1 MNFINDLS
9 RIYTSILTEDYAS
22 SVAQSLNILKN
33 NQVHSAEDVNRILE
47 YVYNNVDIED
57 EEHRNSKRDSDI
69 VALAYM
75 YLSGKTIDEISD
87 VYRQYVNSKE
97 SYSVGLLSSYVSELK
112 NKIEDQKLFKPS
124 EKKTRLIDLDT
135 RQLITQIHANYTYK
149 GKREEADIDKIDSD
163 DKVYEDNNIAVFV
176 ADSKQ
181 KCILYGDQNLCIS
194 QRPGEGLNYYW
205 KYRLGRMEGDGMGMT
220 TYFVFWKDR
229 SNKILIDALGN
240 EDGPANAYSWNSI
253 KVNRDKR
260 ITENELIQQFPELK
274 PAFDKDV
281 FKFIPYGENEE
292 RFFYIDENIKSILD
306 PRLKTYEDFQM
317 FIESDKK
324 VTEEEWNTLNPA
336 FAKSLFKKYIGTGR
350 IDVPWGI
357 FDKFITKGTDIKWYE
372 EVVSRNETSA
382 VLYYLHKNGS
392 IDINENFNPSVLN
405 VVKFHITKIEDFRD
419 DIIKYYSYSDII
431 KTDIKIPKYF
441 AVLPNFKDFVLDGS
455 FKLHPNSILTSLEGA
470 PSSVDGDFDCRYNPN
485 LTSLK
490 GAPIIV
496 GGDFNCSGNNLTS
509 LEGAPSEVYGD
520 FICSRNNLTSL
531 KGAPS
536 YVGKSF
542 YCDDNKLTSL
552 EGAPSNVD
560 GSFDCSHNPNLT
572 SLKGAPSSVGGGFDC
587 SGNNLTSLVGA
598 PSSVGGSFHCTH
610 NNLTSLKGA
619 PRARIYPHP
628 QKNGKRFSYE
638 EIIAAM
644 SGKDYI
650 NEFRTFDSLL
660 DALLILN
667 EEINVSKIENVSIS
681 KISRDME
688 NLEKRYFPS
697 HLSQDFDD
705 IEDDTTQRGF
715 TGYGIFDDASIKGYI
730 YGYAISKDEYSDLEY
745 IDFQNVNFYNERLK
759 SKLLSNENYMET
771 FKKIFTPSNTLY
783 VSNLIV
789 DTPYRRYTFRLISD
803 FIKELKQN
811 GYKYIAF
818 DALSDTVNLFM
829 DKAGNIKT
837 ERLSRAGL
845 SPLLT
850 LDTSYSKLS
859 LFSI

>member
-1 MNFINDLS
+1 MSFINDLS
-9 RIYTSILTEDYAS
+9 QIYTSILTEDYAS
-22 SVAQSLNILKN
+22 SVAQSLGILKN

-97 SYSVGLLSSYVSELK
+97 SYSVGLLSSYVSELT
-112 NKIEDQKLFKPS
+112 NKIKAQKLFKPS
-124 EKKTRLIDLDT
+124 EEKKRLIDLDT
-135 RQLITQIHANYTYK
+135 RQLITQIHTNYTYK

-163 DKVYEDNNIAVFV
+163 DKVYEDNNIVVFI

-205 KYRLGRMEGDGMGMT
+205 KYRLGRMEDDDMGMT
-220 TYFVFWKDR
+220 TYFVFWKDK

-253 KVNRDKR
+253 QVNRDKR
-260 ITENELIQQFPELK
+260 ITENELIQNFPVLK
-274 PAFDKDV
+274 PAFDDDV

-292 RFFYIDENIKSILD
+292 RFFYIDENINSILD
-306 PRLKTYEDFQM
+306 PELKTYEDFQM

-324 VTEEEWNTLNPA
+324 VTEEEWNKLNPS

-350 IDVPWGI
+350 SDVPWKL

-372 EVVSRNETSA
+372 EVASRNEISA
-382 VLYYLHKNGS
+382 VNYYRHKNGS
-392 IDINENFNPSVLN
+392 LDINENFNPSVLN
-405 VVKFHITKIEDFRD
+405 AVKSHMEKVNVFRD
-419 DIIKYYSYSDII
+419 SYIKISEDGVI
-431 KTDIKIPKYF
+431 KGSIKIPVEF
-441 AVLPNFKDFVLDGS
+441 AVLPDFTKFIVGGYFDCS
-455 FKLHPNSILTSLEGA
+455 RNPNLTSLEGA
-470 PSSVDGDFDCRYNPN
+470 PSSVGVNFECSFNP
-485 LTSLK
+485 
-490 GAPIIV
+490 
-496 GGDFNCSGNNLTS
+496 
-509 LEGAPSEVYGD
+509 
-520 FICSRNNLTSL
+520 
-531 KGAPS
+531 
-536 YVGKSF
+536 
-542 YCDDNKLTSL
+542 
-552 EGAPSNVD
+552 
-560 GSFDCSHNPNLT
+560 
-572 SLKGAPSSVGGGFDC
+572 
-587 SGNNLTSLVGA
+587 NLTSLVGA
-598 PSSVGGSFHCTH
+598 PSSVGRGVDCSY
-610 NNLTSLKGA
+610 NNLTSLEGA
-619 PRARIYPHP
+619 PSSVGGNFNCSFNPNLTSLEGAPSSVGGNFNCGGNDLTSLEGAPSSVGGNFICNP
-628 QKNGKRFSYE
+628 QQNETYFSAE
-638 EIIAAM
+638 DIRAAM
-644 SGKDYI
+644 SGKDSI

-660 DALLILN
+660 DALLVLN

-705 IEDDTTQRGF
+705 IEDDTNQRGF

-730 YGYAISKDEYSDLEY
+730 YGYAISEDEYSDLEY
-745 IDFQNVNFYNERLK
+745 IDFQNVDFYNQALK
-759 SKLLSNENYMET
+759 NKLLSNENYMET

-789 DTPYRRYTFRLISD
+789 DTPYRRHTFKLISD
-803 FIKELKQN
+803 FIKDLKSN

-829 DKAGNIKT
+829 DKAGNVKT
-837 ERLSRAGL
+837 DRLAKAGL

>member
-1 MNFINDLS
+1 MSFINDLS
-9 RIYTSILTEDYAS
+9 QIYTSILTEDYAS

-87 VYRQYVNSKE
+87 IYRQYVNSKE
-97 SYSVGLLSSYVSELK
+97 SYSAGLLSSYVSELT
-112 NKIEDQKLFKPS
+112 NKIKAQKLFKPS
-124 EKKTRLIDLDT
+124 EEKTRLIDLDT

-205 KYRLGRMEGDGMGMT
+205 KYRLGRMEDDDMGMT

-253 KVNRDKR
+253 QVNRDER
-260 ITENELIQQFPELK
+260 ITENELIQNFPVLK
-274 PAFDKDV
+274 PAFDNDV

-292 RFFYIDENIKSILD
+292 RFFYIDTKIKSILD
-306 PRLKTYEDFQM
+306 PELKTYEDFQM
-317 FIESDKK
+317 FIESDKL
-324 VTEEEWNTLNPA
+324 VTEEEWNKLNPS

-350 IDVPWGI
+350 LGIPWKL

-372 EVVSRNETSA
+372 EVVSRNEASA
-382 VLYYLHKNGS
+382 VHYYLYKNGS
-392 IDINENFNPSVLN
+392 LDINENFNPSVLN
-405 VVKFHITKIEDFRD
+405 VVKSHIVKIKDFRD
-419 DIIKYYSYSDII
+419 DIIKNYSYDGVIETSII
-431 KTDIKIPKYF
+431 IPNYF
-441 AVLPNFKDFVLDGS
+441 AVLPDFKDFKLYGS
-455 FKLHPNSILTSLEGA
+455 FTCKSNHVLISLVGAPSSVTGHFDCNTCMNLTSLEGA
-470 PSSVDGDFDCRYNPN
+470 PSSVGVN
-485 LTSLK
+485 
-490 GAPIIV
+490 
-496 GGDFNCSGNNLTS
+496 FNCKYNNNLTS
-509 LEGAPSEVYGD
+509 LEGAPSSVGGD
-520 FICSRNNLTSL
+520 FFCS
-531 KGAPS
+531 A
-536 YVGKSF
+536 
-542 YCDDNKLTSL
+542 
-552 EGAPSNVD
+552 AI
-560 GSFDCSHNPNLT
+560 NLT
-572 SLKGAPSSVGGGFDC
+572 SLKGAPSSVGGDFFC
-587 SGNNLTSLVGA
+587 KYNNLTSLVGA
-598 PSSVGGSFHCTH
+598 PSRVGGHFDCSN
-610 NNLTSLKGA
+610 NNLTSLEGA
-619 PRARIYPHP
+619 PSSVGRSFFCKYNNLTSLEGAPSNVVFCNP
-628 QKNGKRFSYE
+628 QNNGKVFSQE
-638 EIIAAM
+638 EIRAAM
-644 SGKDYI
+644 SGKDSI
-650 NEFRTFDSLL
+650 NEFSTFESLL

-705 IEDDTTQRGF
+705 IEDDTNQRGF

-730 YGYAISKDEYSDLEY
+730 YGYAISGDEYSDLEY
-745 IDFQNVNFYNERLK
+745 IDFQNVDFYNQALK
-759 SKLLSNENYMET
+759 NKLLSNENYMET

-789 DTPYRRYTFRLISD
+789 DTPYRRHTFKLISD
-803 FIKELKQN
+803 FIKDLKSN

-829 DKAGNIKT
+829 DKAGNVKT
-837 ERLSRAGL
+837 DRLAKAGL